1 MIIATSGEGNSID
14 YNRIISS
21 TSSNSVV
28 AADSKTF
35 RHTAL
40 PVDNRL
46 RGLFIIDK
54 DNLVALIWDSTLLK
68 TDVATLNLAIPSIT
82 YKPSLPII
90 NNMLTCVFV
99 SPSVYYTPSY
109 GGNFYKDYTNSVFL
123 NIGYMQG
130 IVYSS
135 DMTLNSCYTM

>member
-1 MIIATSGEGNSID
+1 MIIATSGQGSSIN

-35 RHTAL
+35 RDAAL
-40 PVDNRL
+40 PVDKRL

-54 DNLVALIWDSTLLK
+54 DNLVALIWDSVSFY
-68 TDVATLNLAIPSIT
+68 TDVATLNLATPSVT

-90 NNMLTCVFV
+90 
-99 SPSVYYTPSY
+99 
-109 GGNFYKDYTNSVFL
+109 
-123 NIGYMQG
+123 
-130 IVYSS
+130 
-135 DMTLNSCYTM
+135 

>member
-1 MIIATSGEGNSID
+1 MIIATSGLDSSIN

-35 RHTAL
+35 RDNAL
-40 PVDNRL
+40 LSSKLL

-54 DNLVALIWDSTLLK
+54 DNLVALIYDGSK
-68 TDVATLNLAIPSIT
+68 TDVATLNLATPSVT

-90 NNMLTCVFV
+90 NDMYTAVFV
-99 SPSVYYTPSY
+99 SASVYYTASIDTI
-109 GGNFYKDYTNSVFL
+109 FYKDYTN
-123 NIGYMQG
+123 
-130 IVYSS
+130 
-135 DMTLNSCYTM
+135 

>member
-1 MIIATSGEGNSID
+1 MTIATSGYGSSIN

-40 PVDNRL
+40 SDDKRL
-46 RGLFIIDK
+46 IGLFIIDK
-54 DNLVALIWDSTLLK
+54 DNLVALIWDSSSGK
-68 TDVATLNLAIPSIT
+68 ADVATLNLANPSIT

-90 NNMLTCVFV
+90 WNMNTCVFV
-99 SPSVYYTPSY
+99 SASVYYTISY
-109 GGNFYKDYTNSVFL
+109 ETIFYKDYTN
-123 NIGYMQG
+123 
-130 IVYSS
+130 
-135 DMTLNSCYTM
+135 

>member
-1 MIIATSGEGNSID
+1 MIIATSGEGNSIN

-35 RHTAL
+35 KDITL
-40 PVDNRL
+40 LLNNRL

-54 DNLVALIWDSTLLK
+54 DNLVALILEGAK
-68 TDVATLNLAIPSIT
+68 TYVATLNLANPSIT

-99 SPSVYYTPSY
+99 SSSVYYTPSY
-109 GGNFYKDYTNSVFL
+109 DGNFYKDYTNSVFL
-123 NIGYMQG
+123 NSFLQG

-135 DMTLNSCYTM
+135 DMSSSSCYTM